1 MIIIKVEN
9 NINRFIK
16 KCIASDIPLYNITYY
31 DDYLLVTIKNEDLKK
46 IRKLNYYSKISLY
59 DHVGKKKY
67 LLNIKANFYNIILL
81 WIFISLIYFYSN
93 IIISVEIKHENQD
106 IIKKVNNLLV
116 ENNIKKYTLVKNNQA
131 LNEISDKILEENRE
145 FLDFISITRNGMKYV
160 VNIEERIIKEETKAE
175 GYCHV
180 VAKKDGVVKNI
191 FAKKGIIMTEK
202 GMLVKKGDIL
212 ISGEVILNEEI
223 KDNTCADGEIIA
235 STWYKI
241 NVKYPL
247 NKVTKEYTKRIKV
260 NIKAFGKYL
269 KKRLYSKYDE
279 EKIFAINNIQLVR
292 QKEYILKEEKLSH
305 DEAINQALDA
315 AEKKLV
321 EKLGN
326 NSTIIDKK
334 VLKESQN
341 NSTIELEV
349 FISVNES
356 IGEKLNYEGRDTND
370 TNEGL

>member
-16 KCIASDIPLYNITYY
+16 KCVANDIQLFNITYL
-31 DDYLLVTIKNEDLKK
+31 DNYLLVTIKSQDYKR
-46 IRKLNYYSKISLY
+46 IRKLNYYSKITVY
-59 DHVGKKKY
+59 EYVGTKKI
-67 LLNIKANFYNIILL
+67 LLNLKNNLYNIILFI
-81 WIFISLIYFYSN
+81 IFIGLIYFYSN

-106 IIKKVNNLLV
+106 IINKVNNLLI
-116 ENNIKKYTLVKNNQA
+116 ENNIKKYTLVKDNQT
-131 LNEISDKILEENRE
+131 LNEISDKILEDNRD
-145 FLDFISITRNGMKYV
+145 FLDFISITRSGMKYV
-160 VNIEERIIKEETKAE
+160 INVEERIIKKDEPDN
-175 GYCHV
+175 GYCHI
-180 VAKKDGVVKNI
+180 VAKKDGVVNNI
-191 FAKKGIIMTEK
+191 IAKKGIIMVEK
-202 GMLVKKGDIL
+202 GTSVKKGDIL

-223 KDNTCADGEIIA
+223 KDNICASGDIIA
-235 STWYKI
+235 NTWYKVNI
-241 NVKYPL
+241 KYPL
-247 NKVTKEYTKRIKV
+247 NKVNKEYTHRLKI

-269 KKRLYSKYDE
+269 KKRLYEKYDE
-279 EKIFAINNIQLVR
+279 EKILAFNNIKLVR
-292 QKEYILKEEKLSH
+292 QKEYVLKTEKLSH
-305 DEAINQALDA
+305 DDAVNLALEE
-315 AEKKLV
+315 AEKKLI

-370 TNEGL
+370 TNEGV